1 MRSLGD
7 ESGFTIAELLV
18 SILILVS
25 GLLGTVM
32 LINAA
37 NATSLNNN
45 LRETANNLSRE
56 VAEAANGLTYASVT
70 STGFCPPCRPS
81 PGSPTRPRRRDGRS
95 FATASPSR

>member
-1 MRSLGD
+1 MHSLGD
-7 ESGFTIAELLV
+7 ECGFTIVELLV
-18 SILILVS
+18 AILILVA

-70 STGFCPPCRPS
+70 STGLLPAMQAQ
-81 PGSPTRPRRRDGRS
+81 PGLADASTATDGRS
-95 FATASPSR
+95 SATASPSR